1 MPIRLS
7 SRFSHFRKLLSP
19 AAHASGLALS
29 DQVVSSVA
37 TFLTAI
43 IVGRACTQDQL
54 GVFHLGISIIMTAL
68 IVQNSFISSPYSVY
82 LPRMKGPDRA
92 RYTGNT
98 LFFQAGWSILA
109 VAGLAVVAAVRQ
121 LRFGGGALSALLW
134 TLALVVG
141 LVLLRDYV
149 RRICFARLDYGGALV
164 LDFAAATLQ
173 IVLLSLLAVS
183 GLLSA
188 TRAWTVIG
196 LSSGTVVLW
205 WFVRHRRRFSHTRI
219 AIDRD
224 WSRHWKIGKWLFSSG
239 VFWQSS
245 VIIYPWLLASFHGI
259 AATGIW
265 AACVGVVAIST
276 PIIAGLESL
285 FGPVFSHSYAEDG
298 VDAMR
303 KNVLSFTK
311 VYSGIVGAIS
321 CFVILFRD
329 DLLLLF
335 YGEKYSEYGLIVIP
349 LALSLAFSP
358 ARIAA
363 SKSLVIV
370 EKARLDFVT
379 NSVSFVV
386 FVVLGIWMTKEH
398 GPLGAACAVLLG
410 NALVTMSKWVACG
423 IALRSLRGANMPR

>member
-1 MPIRLS
+1 MHIRFPQ
-7 SRFSHFRKLLSP
+7 RFAHIRERLIL
-19 AAHASGLALS
+19 AAQTSGLALS
-29 DQVVSSVA
+29 DQVVSSMA
-37 TFLTAI
+37 AFLTAI
-43 IVGRACTQDQL
+43 IVGRACSQDQL
-54 GVFHLGISIIMTAL
+54 GIFHLGISIFMAAL

-92 RYTGNT
+92 SYTGNT
-98 LFFQAGWSILA
+98 LFFQVGWSILA
-109 VAGLAVVAAVRQ
+109 VAGLVVVASVRQ
-121 LRFGGGALSALLW
+121 LWVGGGALSGLLW
-134 TLALVVG
+134 TLALVIS

-149 RRICFARLDYGGALV
+149 RRICFARLDYRGALV

-173 IVLLSLLAVS
+173 IVLLSLLAVA

-188 TRAWTVIG
+188 TRAWIAIG
-196 LSSGTVVLW
+196 LSSGTVFFW

-245 VIIYPWLLASFHGI
+245 VIIYPWLIASFHGI

-276 PIIAGLESL
+276 PMIAGLESL
-285 FGPVFSHSYAEDG
+285 FGPVFSHSYAENG
-298 VDAMR
+298 IDAMK
-303 KNVLSFTK
+303 KNVLSYTK
-311 VYSGIVGAIS
+311 VYSVIVGAIS

-329 DLLLLF
+329 DLLFLF
-335 YGEKYSEYGLIVIP
+335 YGKKYSEYGLIVIP

-386 FVVLGIWMTKEH
+386 FIVVGIWMTKEH
-398 GPLGAACAVLLG
+398 GPLGAACAILLG
-410 NALVTMSKWVACG
+410 NALVTLSKWVACRT
-423 IALRSLRGANMPR
+423 ALRSSRSANGTR